1 MITVHAQYWRPLVL
15 VSGVWLVNAAVL
27 LAFVLVPS
35 LHFELPAAV
44 HTNLH
49 TLFETVSII
58 VSMLV
63 FSAGWVT
70 FSREGR
76 SNVALLCTV
85 FLGVAILDF
94 VHLLSYDGMPAFLI
108 PAKDGKA
115 ISFFL
120 AARLL
125 VAGALLAIAFQPWNR
140 RIGNK
145 ERHWLLGLS
154 LIFALGVSVYGLVEP
169 AMMTW
174 FFVPGSGLTRTK
186 IAVEYLVIVLN
197 LAAAAGFYLR
207 MREPQPYPLVPLFAA
222 ACLMA
227 LSELCFTLYSTFHDQ
242 YLILGHVIKVEAYL
256 FIFRAIFVEFLEGPY
271 RQLESARADLLVSE
285 EKYRLLF
292 ENSPDAYL
300 MANADGSFH
309 TANPAASAMLG
320 IALRDLWR
328 MGRNDVTQDP
338 RLAGFL
344 EERARTGFARGEL
357 ILRRADGSTFLAEL
371 SSTTYTDSRGRQM
384 SSTFVRDITEKRKA
398 EEENIRLNATLEQR
412 VRDRTAELQAAN
424 EDLEHF
430 SHVMAHDLRSPLV
443 AIEGFADLLK
453 RAGGAS
459 MDDKQKHYLN
469 RIQAGVDRMADM
481 IDALLELAHVS
492 RAPMKMQ
499 TLDLSAIADKALSAC
514 RQRDPQRRVQ
524 AVVESS
530 LVGQGDARL
539 IATVMANLIGSAWK
553 HTVRNPEAEIVVG
566 MESSAQ
572 GQAVYFVRDN
582 GSGVKSRA
590 ARTVPDECETLQGTT
605 VQPRAGVVLA
615 SVRRI
620 IDRHG
625 GTVWAESAPGQS
637 VIFRFTLEP
646 APAPVR
652 V

>member
-1 MITVHAQYWRPLVL
+1 MITVHAQYRRPLML
-15 VSGVWLVNAAVL
+15 VSGVWLVNAAVH

-85 FLGVAILDF
+85 FFGVAILDF

-120 AARLL
+120 AARLM

-140 RIGNK
+140 RIENK

-169 AMMTW
+169 AIMTW

-256 FIFRAIFVEFLEGPY
+256 FIFRAIFVEFMEGPY
-271 RQLESARADLLVSE
+271 RQLESARADLVESE

-320 IALRDLWR
+320 IALQDLWR
-328 MGRNDVTQDP
+328 IGRNDVTRDP

-344 EERARTGFARGEL
+344 EERARTGFVRGEL

-371 SSTTYTDSRGRQM
+371 SSTTYTDSRHRQM
-384 SSTFVRDITEKRKA
+384 SSTFVRDITERKKA
-398 EEENIRLNATLEQR
+398 EEEILNLNATLEQR

-453 RAGGAS
+453 RNGGAS

-566 MESSAQ
+566 MAPSAQ

-590 ARTVPDECETLQGTT
+590 AGTVPDECETPQGPTEL
-605 VQPRAGVVLA
+605 PRADVVLA

-620 IDRHG
+620 IGRHG
-625 GTVWAESAPGQS
+625 GTVWAESAPGQG

-646 APAPVR
+646 APV
-652 V
+652 

>member
-15 VSGVWLVNAAVL
+15 VSGVWLGNAAVL

-469 RIQAGVDRMADM
+469 RIQTGVDRMADM

-566 MESSAQ
+566 MEPSAQ

-582 GSGVKSRA
+582 GSGMKSGA
-590 ARTVPDECETLQGTT
+590 VETVPDECETGTT

-646 APAPVR
+646 APVPV
-652 V
+652 

>member
-15 VSGVWLVNAAVL
+15 VSGVWLGNAAVL

-85 FLGVAILDF
+85 FFGVAILDF
-94 VHLLSYDGMPAFLI
+94 VHLLSYDGMPAFLF

-186 IAVEYLVIVLN
+186 IAMEYLVIVLN

-207 MREPQPYPLVPLFAA
+207 MREPQPYPLVPLFVA

-566 MESSAQ
+566 MEPSAQ

-582 GSGVKSRA
+582 GSGMKSGA
-590 ARTVPDECETLQGTT
+590 VETVPDECETGTT

-646 APAPVR
+646 APVPV
-652 V
+652 